1 MKRALDILGGL
12 CGAVLLV
19 PLTILAG
26 AAILLESGWPVFV
39 RLERVSKGKSIRV
52 WKFRS
57 MERSAAEAKES
68 LMAQNE
74 RSDGPFFKMRH
85 DPRVTRVGRVLRKFR
100 LDEVPQFLNVLTGDL
115 SLVGPR
121 PHEPGEV
128 SQYPPEYREL
138 ARAQAGLTGL
148 SQVSG
153 ASGLPFLKELE
164 LDRYYLTHQSFWL
177 DLRILGK
184 TFWIF
189 ITDPTGV

>member
-1 MKRALDILGGL
+1 MKRVVDIFGGI
-12 CGAVLLV
+12 CGVLLLI
-19 PLTILAG
+19 PLTALAG
-26 AAILLESGWPVFV
+26 IAILMESGGPVFV
-39 RLERVSKGKSIRV
+39 RLERVSRGTVIRV

-57 MERSAAEAKES
+57 MERNAAEARGD
-68 LMAQNE
+68 LMARNE

-85 DPRVTRVGRVLRKFR
+85 DPRVTKVGRILRKFR

-128 SQYPPEYREL
+128 SHYPPEYRTL
-138 ARAQAGLTGL
+138 ADAQAGLTGL

-164 LDRYYLTHQSFWL
+164 LDRYYLEHQSFWL

-184 TFWIF
+184 TFVIF